1 MGKYLICAENQSQS
15 EYCHSDNERSFVGT
29 WVTDEVKTALE
40 RGYEV
45 IDIYDVWYFDN
56 ISNYKPTTMTGGLF
70 TEYVNTFQKLKQE
83 ASGWPQWAG
92 TI

>member
-1 MGKYLICAENQSQS
+1 MGNYLICAENQSQS

-29 WVTDEVKTALE
+29 WVTDEVKKALE
-40 RGYEV
+40 IGYEV

-56 ISNYKPTTMTGGLF
+56 ISNYEPTTMTGGLF

-83 ASGWPQWAG
+83 ASGCPQWAG